1 VRSVFLIQ
9 KRVLTL
15 PFLQPFDL
23 PDQNVSCGKR
33 DVTTVAPQALQLLN
47 SEFSER
53 MALAFA
59 GRVEKEAGAGDA
71 ARVDRA
77 IRLALGRAATDAERT
92 RSVAFLRGHRL
103 VDFCRVLLN
112 VNEFVYVD

>member
-1 VRSVFLIQ
+1 VRSVFLVQ

-15 PFLQPFDL
+15 PFMQPFDL
-23 PDQNVSCGKR
+23 PDLNVSCGRR

-47 SEFSER
+47 SAFSER
-53 MALAFA
+53 MAVKFA
-59 GRVEKEAGAGDA
+59 ARVEKEAGEDPG

-77 IRLALGRAATDAERT
+77 MRLALGRAPSDAERR
-92 RSVAFLRGHRL
+92 RSVDFIARHRL